1 MQRYILQ
8 RLVQGVILLVV
19 VTSIVFFIGRM
30 TGNPVDMM
38 LPEDATEED
47 RQDMIVRLKLEGTI
61 MDQFGVFIVDA
72 VQGDLGTSIRYRKPA
87 TEIFFQRLPNT
98 LAMIPPAMIL
108 AIVMAVPLG
117 VISALRR
124 GGIIDRISATI
135 AVLGIST
142 PNFWLG
148 IVLIYLF
155 SVTLGWLPS
164 SRMGGPLNYIMPT
177 ITLGTFLVAG
187 FMRLIRSSM
196 LETLDSEF
204 VKLARIKGV
213 SETAVIWKHCLR
225 NALIPVLSLWGV
237 FMGGLVTGAIVTE
250 TVFAWP
256 GIGRLTYEAVIFRD
270 YPLLQAVIIMDAI
283 FHPPHQPAGRH
294 SLRLCRSENPVRV
307 GRAMRRLPL
316 ASFAIIATMVFVAVF
331 APWLTPHSPI
341 DQSLPDKLLPPFW
354 EEGGTAK
361 YLLGTDIFGRDLLT
375 RLFYGARVSLIVT
388 ALALTVGGGV
398 GLVLGIVSGYVGG
411 KLDAFLMRVV
421 DAAFAFPT
429 ILFAL
434 LLAVTMGQGMDTL
447 VIALSLFLWAGFA
460 RVIRGEVLA
469 IKQRD
474 FVALARVHGSSPAR
488 IMFVHILPNVLN
500 TFMVLLTLNVGV
512 IIVAEASLSFLGA
525 GVPPPTPS
533 WGLMVAEGRGKITSA
548 WWLSLIP
555 GIAITLVVLSFNL
568 FGDWLRD
575 RLDPKL
581 RQL

>member
-1 MQRYILQ
+1 
-8 RLVQGVILLVV
+8 
-19 VTSIVFFIGRM
+19 
-30 TGNPVDMM
+30 
-38 LPEDATEED
+38 
-47 RQDMIVRLKLEGTI
+47 
-61 MDQFGVFIVDA
+61 
-72 VQGDLGTSIRYRKPA
+72 
-87 TEIFFQRLPNT
+87 
-98 LAMIPPAMIL
+98 
-108 AIVMAVPLG
+108 
-117 VISALRR
+117 
-124 GGIIDRISATI
+124 
-135 AVLGIST
+135 
-142 PNFWLG
+142 
-148 IVLIYLF
+148 
-155 SVTLGWLPS
+155 
-164 SRMGGPLNYIMPT
+164 
-177 ITLGTFLVAG
+177 
-187 FMRLIRSSM
+187 
-196 LETLDSEF
+196 
-204 VKLARIKGV
+204 
-213 SETAVIWKHCLR
+213 
-225 NALIPVLSLWGV
+225 
-237 FMGGLVTGAIVTE
+237 
-250 TVFAWP
+250 
-256 GIGRLTYEAVIFRD
+256 
-270 YPLLQAVIIMDAI
+270 
-283 FHPPHQPAGRH
+283 
-294 SLRLCRSENPVRV
+294 
-307 GRAMRRLPL
+307 MRRLPL
-316 ASFAIIATMVFVAVF
+316 ASFAIIGTMVFVAVF

-341 DQSLPDKLLPPFW
+341 DQSLPNKLLPPFW
-354 EEGGTAK
+354 EEGGTTE

-388 ALALTVGGGV
+388 ALALSVGGGV
-398 GLVLGIVSGYVGG
+398 GLVLGIVSGYIGG

-474 FVALARVHGSSPAR
+474 FVALAQVHGSSPAR